1 MSISAK
7 FKEAVSEKDKISV
20 RIMLKDSLLIDK
32 SFKDFADMSKYA
44 LENGLSDLYDGH
56 NGKEFLDESQW
67 TEDYLNEEIVSLF
80 RNFSKER
87 IELLKQ
93 IISKLYPNVKEDKND
108 VKFQKTIGIA
118 TIGAGAVTTAVGI
131 CISETLIAVSG
142 VAVMGLGV
150 GLVLLSNSNKE

>member
-93 IISKLYPNVKEDKND
+93 IINKVYDIKDSKKNKSEDKLVNS
-108 VKFQKTIGIA
+108 KTIKKIIVGGTKDFLKDCGNGFIGI
-118 TIGAGAVTTAVGI
+118 GKF
-131 CISETLIAVSG
+131 LKK
-142 VAVMGLGV
+142 LG
-150 GLVLLSNSNKE
+150 GE